1 MATPRPSTP
10 LAEFRDTLVFLLKL
24 AVIVFVFRS
33 FLFAPFSIPSESM
46 LPRLLIGDYL
56 FVLKPAYGFSRWSL
70 PWGEPAIPG
79 HVRWATPSRGD
90 VVVFRG
96 PHGEDHDVIKRV
108 IGLPGD
114 TVQMRHGQL
123 ILNGVPVPKVR
134 VADFVLPLSPNYS
147 AGEGEGQCSSRFQ
160 SVDAAQ
166 RPVCRYPQFR
176 ETLPGG
182 YSYSVLDM
190 GTVAADDT
198 DVYAVPAGD
207 IFLMGDN
214 RDNSADSRFPAPDD
228 ALPLQQKGMGFVP
241 LDHVEGRALVGFF
254 STDGS
259 AQWLLPW
266 TWFSAARWRRIG
278 EGF

>member
-1 MATPRPSTP
+1 MATPRPASA
-10 LAEFRDTLVFLLKL
+10 LAELRETLVFLLKL
-24 AVIVFVFRS
+24 AVIVLVFRS
-33 FLFAPFSIPSESM
+33 FLLAPFSIPSESM

-79 HVRWATPSRGD
+79 HVRWAIPSRGD

-114 TVQMRHGQL
+114 RVQVRHGQV
-123 ILNGVPVPKVR
+123 ILNGAPVPKVR
-134 VADFVLPLSPNYS
+134 VADFVLPLSPNFDAS
-147 AGEGEGQCSSRFQ
+147 HCGLPFQ
-160 SVDAAQ
+160 STDAG
-166 RPVCRYPQFR
+166 RPVCRYPQYR

-182 YSYSVLDM
+182 RTYDVLDQ
-190 GTVAADDT
+190 GTVPADDT
-198 DVYAVPAGD
+198 RVYAVPAD
-207 IFLMGDN
+207 HVFLMGDN
-214 RDNSADSRFPAPDD
+214 RDDSADSRFPAPDD
-228 ALPLQQKGMGFVP
+228 ALPGEQAGMGFVP
-241 LDHVEGRALVGFF
+241 LDHVEGRAIVGFF

-266 TWFSAARWRRIG
+266 TWFTAARPSRIG
-278 EGF
+278 QGF